1 MKSFIFLLAL
11 IFSFSSFAQK
21 KADIGVFVG
30 GAYYQGDINHAR
42 LFYHVNPAYGA
53 LYRFNLNK
61 RFAFRGSLILGSL
74 FGSDKNFA
82 FGYQTHRNR
91 KFSTPLIDVSGQA
104 EFNFKNYSVGKE
116 KYPHTPYVFVG
127 LSFIIASYAENP
139 YIIGIP
145 FGLGYKQNVGKRIG
159 IGIEWGYRKT
169 FSDGIDNL
177 SGERFYPSIVTTPSQ
192 KFSLKQRGNF
202 RNTDW
207 YSIFGL
213 FITYK
218 LFSGQIA
225 CDTYND

>member
-1 MKSFIFLLAL
+1 MKLFIFLLTF
-11 IFSFSSFAQK
+11 IFSLSSFAQK
-21 KADIGVFVG
+21 KADIGIFVG

-42 LFYHVNPAYGA
+42 LFYHVNPSYGV

-61 RFAFRGSLILGSL
+61 RFAFRSNLIVSSLS
-74 FGSDKNFA
+74 GSDKNFN
-82 FGYQTHRNR
+82 FGYQKHRNS
-91 KFSTPLIDVSGQA
+91 KFSTPLVDVSGQT
-104 EFNFKNYSVGKE
+104 EFNFKKYHVGK
-116 KYPHTPYVFVG
+116 KQYPHTLYVFLG

-145 FGLGYKQNVGKRIG
+145 FGLGYKQNIGKRIG
-159 IGIEWGYRKT
+159 IGVEWGYRKT
-169 FSDGIDNL
+169 FSDDIDNL
-177 SGERFYPSIVTTPSQ
+177 SGERLYPSIVTSPSE

-218 LFSGQIA
+218 LFPGRTA
-225 CDTYND
+225 CYIYND